1 MGRIKLTPELAFSDE
16 ERHFLAAVIQV
27 HPCIWNE
34 CDPNYRDYQSRVQ
47 SWNVI
52 IEEFAKTF
60 GREVTQQQMH
70 KQYKNLRDVYM
81 KKNRELKV
89 LLNAGE
95 DLSSATVTKIFS
107 WPFYHELEYLSSLA
121 AGPSEVPAVSLM
133 VEDDPLFD
141 VEPQEQVDDK
151 SQIEKVAEDNFIPST
166 PSSEVGATV
175 STRSR
180 RGRKRRAAKEREN
193 SSSETELQGL
203 VEFDTKVLEEVRNI
217 LKESTPQVKQEQPL
231 DSFDAIGS
239 HLANRLRKLNSL
251 DPLRCEEIRLK
262 IDLLHVEISRTI
274 LEIQRKRPN
283 SKE

>member
-1 MGRIKLTPELAFSDE
+1 
-16 ERHFLAAVIQV
+16 
-27 HPCIWNE
+27 
-34 CDPNYRDYQSRVQ
+34 
-47 SWNVI
+47 
-52 IEEFAKTF
+52 
-60 GREVTQQQMH
+60 
-70 KQYKNLRDVYM
+70 
-81 KKNRELKV
+81 
-89 LLNAGE
+89 
-95 DLSSATVTKIFS
+95 
-107 WPFYHELEYLSSLA
+107 
-121 AGPSEVPAVSLM
+121 M

-180 RGRKRRAAKEREN
+180 RGRKRRAVKEREN